1 MNNNTDSNT
10 LIDESLVARCTDE
23 PLVCLAINKYYTM
36 NNKCTSSWHCCMV
49 GQCLSSMHCLAAT
62 TVDRPIWPMYY

>member
-36 NNKCTSSWHCCMV
+36 NNKCTSS
-49 GQCLSSMHCLAAT
+49 
-62 TVDRPIWPMYY
+62 